1 MFTQAK
7 VKHKTKYF
15 SINLHRN
22 ENGKKT
28 GKKKKIQKK
37 EEEEEEKEEEEQQVV
52 KVLGTTGWNTW
63 RRRTRERAKLSEI
76 VRAITSMKYLQQGWD
91 SRRNFETEPRNF
103 SNLETFFE

>member
-1 MFTQAK
+1 MEKKQEK
-7 VKHKTKYF
+7 RKKY
-15 SINLHRN
+15 
-22 ENGKKT
+22 
-28 GKKKKIQKK
+28 KKK
-37 EEEEEEKEEEEQQVV
+37 EEEEEKEEEEQQVV

>member
-37 EEEEEEKEEEEQQVV
+37 EEKEEEEQQVV

-63 RRRTRERAKLSEI
+63 GRRTRERAKLSEI

>member
-7 VKHKTKYF
+7 VKHKKKYF

-37 EEEEEEKEEEEQQVV
+37 
-52 KVLGTTGWNTW
+52 
-63 RRRTRERAKLSEI
+63 RRRRGKGRGRAASCKSSWNNWILGGDELESELSFLRLF
-76 VRAITSMKYLQQGWD
+76 VQS
-91 SRRNFETEPRNF
+91 PR
-103 SNLETFFE
+103 